1 MKKKKAILTPDQI
14 LCLKNQ
20 TFSDNEPGTLL
31 KDFLVC
37 LILSAL
43 VAFQSLGKII

>member
-20 TFSDNEPGTLL
+20 TFSDNEPKNFSNLL
-31 KDFLVC
+31 DF
-37 LILSAL
+37 IGANTTH
-43 VAFQSLGKII
+43 